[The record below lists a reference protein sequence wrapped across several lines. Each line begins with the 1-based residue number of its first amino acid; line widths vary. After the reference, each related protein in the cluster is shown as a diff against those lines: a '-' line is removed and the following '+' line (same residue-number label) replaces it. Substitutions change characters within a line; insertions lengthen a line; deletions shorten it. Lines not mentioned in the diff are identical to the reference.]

1 MLKGSRTK
9 AAQGNEIGPK
19 LFSPSGRNRTQTEN
33 ESNGSESKLIG
44 FLQKYAKINRRRSA
58 ATKNTEK
65 WKNKAYFVAFMSDR
79 LVNQTAEKAK
89 NKTNIYIKAYPSNPS
104 KPPEAIRLTRR
115 KQKFNYSSGH
125 APTPRSIV
133 AHTDTHIQIQIQIH
147 IHMLAIRG
155 LGLVRIYILNCSITS
170 YICIAARQNNA
181 MPIFEHDSLLR
192 HLAKMLLMN

>member
-1 MLKGSRTK
+1 M
-9 AAQGNEIGPK
+9 
-19 LFSPSGRNRTQTEN
+19 
-33 ESNGSESKLIG
+33 
-44 FLQKYAKINRRRSA
+44 
-58 ATKNTEK
+58 EK
-65 WKNKAYFVAFMSDR
+65 QSLLCCVYVDR

-89 NKTNIYIKAYPSNPS
+89 NKNGKIKQTYILRRTPRTPKA
-104 KPPEAIRLTRR
+104 PEAIRLTRR

-133 AHTDTHIQIQIQIH
+133 AHTDTHIQIQIH

-155 LGLVRIYILNCSITS
+155 LGFVRIYILNCSITS